1 MGDLAV
7 RSAGGISGL
16 DGLNVFIAGR
26 VSIAVLIPSP
36 CYKRYRRPGLMP
48 VKCSDELV
56 LSGQFTLT
64 AKGPLLFPVPK

>member
-7 RSAGGISGL
+7 RFAGGISGL

-26 VSIAVLIPSP
+26 VSISVLIPFP
-36 CYKRYRRPGLMP
+36 CFKRYRCPGFMS
-48 VKCSDELV
+48 VKFSNELF

-64 AKGPLLFPVPK
+64 SKGPLLFPVPK